1 MKLVTLAIG
10 AALAVSSAA
19 SATDDKSYTPY
30 ASTEE
35 ISAFMKQDGPI
46 TKCLIKAR
54 NTYATCKAA
63 AKTKKAEDACLKTLQ
78 KKILS
83 CQNAK

>member
-1 MKLVTLAIG
+1 MKFSALAIG
-10 AALAVSSAA
+10 TALAVSGAA
-19 SATDDKSYTPY
+19 SAADTKSYAVY
-30 ASTEE
+30 APAQE
-35 ISAFMKQDGPI
+35 IRAYMRDGPV

-78 KKILS
+78 KKILT